1 MLLKG
6 LAKAEAALATGT
18 IEEAAPAG
26 LAEAVLIEPQVRIFE
41 RGTEAV
47 YVYEIY
53 DGLKPADAAGLE
65 MATALL
71 RDGRVVYQSPFAPVT
86 TPPRRGGKVRAIP
99 IAGKLALGA
108 DMAPG
113 PYTLEVIVRG
123 KDAKKLVRKQWLDFE
138 VRR

>member
-1 MLLKG
+1 MQN
-6 LAKAEAALATGT
+6 AQCT
-18 IEEAAPAG
+18 
-26 LAEAVLIEPQVRIFE
+26 
-41 RGTEAV
+41 V
-47 YVYEIY
+47 YAYEIY

-65 MATALL
+65 MATAFL
-71 RDGRVVYQSPFAPVT
+71 RDGRVVYQSPFTPVT

-123 KDAKKLVRKQWLDFE
+123 KDAKKLVRKQWLDFGGAS
-138 VRR
+138 VTIGDRYVGQGFGPADTRGSN